1 MSPTTEVEGVVVHIR
16 KSSKKLVF
24 LDICRDEERITVLF
38 KSWETESIV
47 EAVKGDRKI
56 HLGDKVLFKGYFES
70 EGGMFSVREYDIL
83 TLWSDTNPGESF
95 VPQPPQKLD
104 GDCSQLPCKEFV
116 NTGQCCKSQCSF
128 LHTGDRAELIQS
140 RVKYV
145 QDKKERQILV
155 HENNFEMEAASSS
168 QRARIF
174 AEWIV
179 EKFGLGRLL
188 LKMDNI
194 VWTHLVSGNLYKLTQ
209 QIFKQPPN
217 FGRKSA
223 IRRVARHCRGPGRPR
238 LRAQLQVRSPLRHHR
253 PPAAEVP
260 AVAAQ
265 ADEEKPG
272 HRGPDPRPG
281 LVL

>member
-56 HLGDKVLFKGYFES
+56 HVGDKVLFKGYFES
-70 EGGMFSVREYDIL
+70 EGGMFSVREYAIL

-128 LHTGDRAELIQS
+128 LHTEDRAELIQS

-145 QDKKERQILV
+145 QDKKVRQILV
-155 HENNFEMEAASSS
+155 HENNFEMEAVSSS

-194 VWTHLVSGNLYKLTQ
+194 VWTHLVSGNLYIITDFQTTSKLWQKICDPACCSTL
-209 QIFKQPPN
+209 PGAGGTSPSS
-217 FGRKSA
+217 SA
-223 IRRVARHCRGPGRPR
+223 SSSVSAASSSTPGR
-238 LRAQLQVRSPLRHHR
+238 RSS
-253 PPAAEVP
+253 
-260 AVAAQ
+260 
-265 ADEEKPG
+265 G
-272 HRGPDPRPG
+272 GG
-281 LVL
+281 SSS